1 MFQYKP
7 TENVSMAKGG
17 LRNMLDGSKAVSI
30 SHLNQESNFI
40 EETLAESYG
49 DSNVERYSEYRDWLV
64 SKAGSS
70 DFGLVLY
77 DQNHYILKHRSEAD
91 IDTVVI
97 NSDRTVYLYSSSGRL
112 VHRITLPREF
122 NLDFTSSVYDLLEHI
137 ASFSSFKVGITES
150 QVMQTYFMLTA
161 IDKSGMIYSFG
172 EAEDGDHD
180 SHYRLTGLQE
190 TPSITEVKQNVVSN
204 SNQSGEVKM
213 ANNTNKVTAIVTANK
228 TAAQNAA
235 KIEAGTIAINKL
247 ANLLAPKMPF
257 GTSGYLKTPL
267 GKVVLAN
274 VVNFAIQ
281 QYAANNPKA
290 KVIGEA
296 VMDAAALELVQSFN
310 VGAMIDDL
318 IGSVNLTGLVPEEEN
333 GLEKY
338 RTVE

>member
-30 SHLNQESNFI
+30 GHLNQESNYI
-40 EETLAESYG
+40 EETVLETYG
-49 DSNVERYSEYRDWLV
+49 DSNVERFSEYRDWLI

-70 DFGLVLY
+70 DFGLVLF
-77 DQNHYILKHRSEAD
+77 DQNHYLLKHRSESD
-91 IDTVVI
+91 VDTVVI
-97 NSDRTVYLYSSSGRL
+97 NSDRTVYLYNNNGRL
-112 VHRITLPREF
+112 IHRFSLPTLF
-122 NLDFTSSVYDLLEHI
+122 NLGHTGSVYELLSDLAHQ
-137 ASFSSFKVGITES
+137 SGFSLGINES
-150 QVMQTYFMLTA
+150 QTRHSYFMLTA

-172 EAEDGDHD
+172 EAEDGDHE
-180 SHYRLTGLQE
+180 SHYRLTGLE
-190 TPSITEVKQNVVSN
+190 EIPSITEVKQNVVSN
-204 SNQSGEVKM
+204 SNQSGEAKM

-228 TAAQNAA
+228 TAAQNAV
-235 KIEAGTIAINKL
+235 KIEAGNIAIGKL

-318 IGSVNLTGLVPEEEN
+318 IGSVNLTGLVPEDAE

-338 RTVE
+338 RNVE

>member
-30 SHLNQESNFI
+30 SHLNQESNYI
-40 EETLAESYG
+40 EEAVLEIYG
-49 DSNVERYSEYRDWLV
+49 DSNVERFYEYRDWLI
-64 SKAGSS
+64 SKEGSS
-70 DFGLVLY
+70 DFGLVMY
-77 DQNHYILKHRSEAD
+77 DQNHYILKHRSESD
-91 IDTVVI
+91 VDTVVI
-97 NSDRTVYLYSSSGRL
+97 NSDRTVYLYNNNGRL
-112 VHRITLPREF
+112 IRRITLPREF
-122 NLDFTSSVYDLLEHI
+122 KLDFTSSVYSLLEHI
-137 ASFSSFKVGITES
+137 ASFSGFSLGINES
-150 QVMQTYFMLTA
+150 QTKHTYFMLTA

-172 EAEDGDHD
+172 EVEDGDHE
-180 SHYRLTGLQE
+180 SHYRLTGLE
-190 TPSITEVKQNVVSN
+190 EIPSITEVKQNVVSN

-247 ANLLAPKMPF
+247 ASLLAPKMPF

-318 IGSVNLTGLVPEEEN
+318 IGSVNLTGLVPEEAD